1 MPTHTRIRMFN
12 TKETYPNQSLDNDL
26 CQAVRAGNTVYV
38 RGQVG
43 TDFAGNLVGLGDP
56 QAQAEQAMKNVKQLL
71 EEAGSDLSHI
81 VKTTTYIIDPR
92 YREPVYQEVGKWLK
106 GVFPISTGLVI
117 SALAQLEQGLAPDIA
132 LRRALAE
139 DDFSRYRQII
149 AIDANGQT
157 AAFSGDKTLG
167 IYHVAE
173 GENCIAAGNML
184 ASTAVIEAMVTGFQQ
199 SEGEMALRLLA
210 ALQAG
215 LACGGEAGPVHSA
228 AVKVV
233 DDYSWPLVDLRIDW
247 SEEDPIG
254 ELAALWQA
262 YEPQMQAYITR
273 ALDPREAPSYGVP
286 GDE

>member
-1 MPTHTRIRMFN
+1 MPGKR
-12 TKETYPNQSLDNDL
+12 
-26 CQAVRAGNTVYV
+26 AVWDCA
-38 RGQVG
+38 
-43 TDFAGNLVGLGDP
+43 
-56 QAQAEQAMKNVKQLL
+56 QLL
-71 EEAGSDLSHI
+71 QHCRRRPLS
-81 VKTTTYIIDPR
+81 
-92 YREPVYQEVGKWLK
+92 LA
-106 GVFPISTGLVI
+106 TGRGGAVSSQNITLPALGQL
-117 SALAQLEQGLAPDIA
+117 ALAQLEQGLAPDIA

-184 ASTAVIEAMVTGFQQ
+184 ASTAVIEAMVAGFQQ

-247 SEEDPIG
+247 SEDDPIG

-273 ALDPREAPSYGVP
+273 ALDPREAPVTEYRAMNNELQSILATLLALIPPVANP
-286 GDE
+286 ISR

>member
-1 MPTHTRIRMFN
+1 LPGKR
-12 TKETYPNQSLDNDL
+12 
-26 CQAVRAGNTVYV
+26 AVWYCA
-38 RGQVG
+38 
-43 TDFAGNLVGLGDP
+43 
-56 QAQAEQAMKNVKQLL
+56 QLL
-71 EEAGSDLSHI
+71 QHCRRRPLS
-81 VKTTTYIIDPR
+81 
-92 YREPVYQEVGKWLK
+92 LA
-106 GVFPISTGLVI
+106 TGRGGAVSSQNITLPALGQL
-117 SALAQLEQGLAPDIA
+117 ALAQLEQGFAPDIA

-173 GENCIAAGNML
+173 GE
-184 ASTAVIEAMVTGFQQ
+184 TALPLEICWPARRLLRRWWTGFQQ

-247 SEEDPIG
+247 SEDDPIG

-273 ALDPREAPSYGVP
+273 ARPAGGPSYGVP

>member
-1 MPTHTRIRMFN
+1 MTFSIAAYCPESGQFGIALSSSSIAVGARC
-12 TKETYPNQSLDNDL
+12 PWL
-26 CQAVRAGNTVYV
+26 QAGVGAISSQNITLPAL
-38 RGQVG
+38 GQ
-43 TDFAGNLVGLGDP
+43 L
-56 QAQAEQAMKNVKQLL
+56 
-71 EEAGSDLSHI
+71 
-81 VKTTTYIIDPR
+81 
-92 YREPVYQEVGKWLK
+92 
-106 GVFPISTGLVI
+106 
-117 SALAQLEQGLAPDIA
+117 ALAQLEQGFAPDIA